1 MPRTV
6 VKPAALQAEETLTA
20 RARVCALRA
29 SRLPK
34 GSNGRRK
41 LALRASWLVY
51 CVERIQKDKKLR
63 KRVEKHPDA
72 TAGWRRCAAMVTG
85 LVRDMD
91 SEQALKIGKEKAA

>member
-20 RARVCALRA
+20 RACVCAVRA

-34 GSNGRRK
+34 RSNGRRK

-63 KRVEKHPDA
+63 KQVEKHPDA
-72 TAGWRRCAAMVTG
+72 RLGWRRCAAMVTG

-91 SEQALKIGKEKAA
+91 SEHALLKAKDAA